1 VHSTLL
7 VLLNLS
13 AEKAIIGKMVET
25 KIMESLLQIIF
36 NVMKTMNKDDLTLRK
51 HLMVE
56 IGGTKVGQ
64 DGALIREIHEN
75 PDEKISEDEIVT
87 VMNIE
92 NLRLSLL
99 IINNMCSQSLDAKK
113 SFLQFDSDDKT
124 KGTHF
129 IVLLGW

>member
-1 VHSTLL
+1 M
-7 VLLNLS
+7 
-13 AEKAIIGKMVET
+13 I
-25 KIMESLLQIIF
+25 
-36 NVMKTMNKDDLTLRK
+36 
-51 HLMVE
+51 E

-75 PDEKISEDEIVT
+75 PGEKITEEEIVT

-99 IINNMCSQSLDAKK
+99 IINNMCSQSLEAKK
-113 SFLQFDSDDKT
+113 HFLQFDADEKT